1 MGFKIKVKEGNG
13 YAGGKGFP
21 KKDGTYIITVKDLKP
36 GLHKGP
42 YSVKARWSNYA
53 MDWVLEDRDEIPHLH
68 DFVEVIDYKP
78 FNQEEYDRLR
88 EQEQIRDLGSVRRKE
103 PFNIPVAKDNESK
116 QGESYY
122 IDMYSRWGSSMG
134 RVTGDTIKEVVTK
147 AAEQM
152 DWLPNAEIRRMVK
165 KSSETKGEAYY
176 SQGNRDGR
184 NYTPMKTHESF
195 PSRAAFLSYKKGY
208 NEALDGI
215 YEADDA
221 EFNKEIKDL
230 KSKSNMGSLVD
241 ALDNLTDE
249 QLDLLELGFGDG
261 EKATKM
267 DTEVMDIPAKDLHPT
282 QNEIDVKKSLGYQC
296 SGQNPTQI
304 KQILENGP
312 VTIKAPVVVYDYNG
326 TYYIVDGHHR
336 WSQIFLLNPNCKIS
350 CLVFKNSAGN
360 HTQDPADMLRD
371 FQGAIAVANDG
382 EMPSSTVESGYNIF
396 DWMSESGAPKLK
408 DYLDENIKEGMINA
422 YREYYNSEIDKD
434 DIKNAILANSG
445 LMNKSNK
452 PIKNAPTRDVMP
464 QTEVPGEQG
473 QTGIENAKKGMT
485 DL

>member
-1 MGFKIKVKEGNG
+1 MNIKQHNKSES
-13 YAGGKGFP
+13 F
-21 KKDGTYIITVKDLKP
+21 
-36 GLHKGP
+36 
-42 YSVKARWSNYA
+42 YS
-53 MDWVLEDRDEIPHLH
+53 M
-68 DFVEVIDYKP
+68 
-78 FNQEEYDRLR
+78 
-88 EQEQIRDLGSVRRKE
+88 
-103 PFNIPVAKDNESK
+103 
-116 QGESYY
+116 
-122 IDMYSRWGSSMG
+122 
-134 RVTGDTIKEVVTK
+134 
-147 AAEQM
+147 
-152 DWLPNAEIRRMVK
+152 
-165 KSSETKGEAYY
+165 
-176 SQGNRDGR
+176 GNRDGR
-184 NYTPMKTHESF
+184 NFAPMKARESF
-195 PSRAAFLSYKKGY
+195 ESGAAYLSYRNGY
-208 NEALDGI
+208 NDGMDGI

-221 EFNKEIKDL
+221 EFDKEIKDL
-230 KSKSNMGSLVD
+230 KSKPNMGNLVD

-350 CLVFKNSAGN
+350 CLVFKNSAGD

-422 YREYYNSEIDKD
+422 YREYYNSEID
-434 DIKNAILANSG
+434 
-445 LMNKSNK
+445 
-452 PIKNAPTRDVMP
+452 
-464 QTEVPGEQG
+464 
-473 QTGIENAKKGMT
+473 
-485 DL
+485 